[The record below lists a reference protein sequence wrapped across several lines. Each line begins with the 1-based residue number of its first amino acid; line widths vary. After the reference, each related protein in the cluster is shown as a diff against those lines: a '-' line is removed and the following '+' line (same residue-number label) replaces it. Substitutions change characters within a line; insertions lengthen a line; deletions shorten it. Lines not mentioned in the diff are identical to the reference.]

1 VSSVCGR
8 PPSVKFT
15 TEIFVLIID
24 TLLYVKIINTDYLK
38 FS

>member
-1 VSSVCGR
+1 
-8 PPSVKFT
+8 VKFT